1 MRVVYILALVILSS
15 IAVSAEPIINEI
27 MYDPAGWQG
36 RDADMEWIELYS
48 NEEINLSSYY
58 LDGKKLNGSFSGYA
72 IIARNKTNFTAYYGG
87 LNCNIFQASMLLAN
101 KDDRINLSKLGYEDV
116 VNYSPKSGGDGN
128 GKTLERVNNSREFK
142 ESLVVNGTPCRENSV
157 NVNNA
162 LSNLTE
168 EDNKTMLIRMDF
180 NSDGEIDFP
189 DFLAFALR
197 YGAEKDEGSNGNG
210 YVYNSST
217 EYNGHDR
224 MDFNNDDVIGFADYL
239 RFAKWYGW
247 SVNGDADD
255 EAEELALTW
264 PGIGL
269 PKLDGVDG
277 WSNNLLDGIDN
288 NLQAVVVVANAQ
300 SIDYNGLRITGL
312 MANPNGD
319 DNGLMPDGEWIEVY
333 NSGSSALDLT
343 GLKLKDYGGHVLLIK
358 PENVAA
364 KIINPYSS
372 GRIYR
377 NGGGGFS
384 LNNEG
389 YEEVVL
395 LDNNDNEIDKASYTG
410 SKEGVAWVK
419 VNNAWIMENLVVT
432 ASGTSSKEN
441 DDGGKKSKTKSV
453 SLITN
458 IKSEDKKLED
468 AVNEIATTTTILE
481 IAQQSYNN
489 YESKDVKAGKG
500 GIYFFGFSLLLVV
513 LYLVVKKGL

>member
-180 NSDGEIDFP
+180 NS
-189 DFLAFALR
+189 
-197 YGAEKDEGSNGNG
+197 
-210 YVYNSST
+210 
-217 EYNGHDR
+217 
-224 MDFNNDDVIGFADYL
+224 DDVIGFADYL

-432 ASGTSSKEN
+432 ASGTSSKES
-441 DDGGKKSKTKSV
+441 DDGGTKSKTKSV